1 MSQARDR
8 LLSAVHRLV
17 PSLLGINMVLYL
29 IELQFGHTQSSL
41 DTDAWPGYIWIER
54 VLACVFTLEYLM
66 RILCAENKRNYLTSS
81 LGLIDLISILPF
93 WLGFYPGLTQ
103 ETLGLVR
110 GARTLRMLK
119 IFRYSPKM
127 QDFVAELYHGRTR
140 FTPILL
146 IIVIYLM
153 IGSTVI
159 YEVERRVQPDVFE
172 EYADG
177 IWWAVV
183 TSTTVGYGDK
193 FPVSP
198 TGQAVGIVLM
208 IVGIGI
214 VGMVFGLFADAY
226 QGTREALDERLMD
239 AYCSAVHREGPEGET
254 PCLLR
259 QIHGGNAQFQLFADT
274 VGRYIEKDE
283 S

>member
-198 TGQAVGIVLM
+198 TGKPL
-208 IVGIGI
+208 
-214 VGMVFGLFADAY
+214 
-226 QGTREALDERLMD
+226 AL
-239 AYCSAVHREGPEGET
+239 S
-254 PCLLR
+254 
-259 QIHGGNAQFQLFADT
+259 
-274 VGRYIEKDE
+274 
-283 S
+283 